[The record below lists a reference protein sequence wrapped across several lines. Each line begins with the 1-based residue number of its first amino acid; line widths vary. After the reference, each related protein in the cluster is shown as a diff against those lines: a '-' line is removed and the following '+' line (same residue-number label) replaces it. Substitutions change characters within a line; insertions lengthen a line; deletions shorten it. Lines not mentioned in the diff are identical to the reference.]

1 MLNNP
6 SSTIRRRSLR
16 IFFVVCRRIPT
27 LGQCSLKPSHGIG
40 VWLPTAGSASCD
52 DQRQCVRSAGLFGA
66 TLRPKNNNSPGSGG
80 TSWSSLWIR
89 WMRPRV
95 DVVAFTSTDRPG
107 PLEIVPTGERPAP
120 TIYCLSR
127 LLLLGTIQTDRNQ
140 SSANNPSCSPA
151 RESGGAVPP
160 KSGAI
165 WPAPALRTPDR
176 SHSRTPAA
184 RSLQKRLHKMSRIR
198 ARKRNCQP

>member
-1 MLNNP
+1 MM
-6 SSTIRRRSLR
+6 
-16 IFFVVCRRIPT
+16 CRRIPDS
-27 LGQCSLKPSHGIG
+27 GQCSLKTAHGIG
-40 VWLPTAGSASCD
+40 VCFQLRSASCD
-52 DQRQCVRSAGLFGA
+52 DQRQCVRSAGLFAQRQTKEQQLSRLGRYK
-66 TLRPKNNNSPGSGG
+66 LVH
-80 TSWSSLWIR
+80 LWIR

-95 DVVAFTSTDRPG
+95 DVVAFTSTIVLATRNRADLANG
-107 PLEIVPTGERPAP
+107 PRQRFTASAGPA
-120 TIYCLSR
+120 
-127 LLLLGTIQTDRNQ
+127 LGTIQTDRNQ
-140 SSANNPSCSPA
+140 SSANNPSCSSA